1 MLNLIKKI
9 FGSDNKR
16 ELSRIGKLVISINK
30 LEEEISSK
38 SDLELKNEVE
48 VIKANIRSPQEL
60 DEHLVRVL
68 AITREISNR
77 KLGLRPFD
85 VQLIGAIAIHEGKIA
100 EMKTGEGKTLV
111 STLAVVLNSIFSS
124 VHLIT
129 VNDYLARRDACLL
142 YTSPSPRDS

>member
-9 FGSDNKR
+9 FGSDTKR

-68 AITREISNR
+68 AITR
-77 KLGLRPFD
+77 
-85 VQLIGAIAIHEGKIA
+85 
-100 EMKTGEGKTLV
+100 
-111 STLAVVLNSIFSS
+111 
-124 VHLIT
+124 
-129 VNDYLARRDACLL
+129 
-142 YTSPSPRDS
+142 

>member
-111 STLAVVLNSIFSS
+111 ASLAVVLNSIFSS

-129 VNDYLARRDACLL
+129 VNDYLARRDALWM
-142 YTSPSPRDS
+142 SPIYISL

>member
-111 STLAVVLNSIFSS
+111 ASLAVVLNSIFSIKQFKF
-124 VHLIT
+124 VC
-129 VNDYLARRDACLL
+129 YLC
-142 YTSPSPRDS
+142 S

>member
-68 AITREISNR
+68 ALPEKFPIESW
-77 KLGLRPFD
+77 D
-85 VQLIGAIAIHEGKIA
+85 
-100 EMKTGEGKTLV
+100 
-111 STLAVVLNSIFSS
+111 
-124 VHLIT
+124 
-129 VNDYLARRDACLL
+129 
-142 YTSPSPRDS
+142 